1 MKISEFRKLIREEV
15 RNIISEVKLDPNKK
29 FYWFEYYPH
38 MSGTYKAEA
47 VITGKTLLL
56 LKKLYDS
63 DEDEAFDRV
72 LKAAA
77 KGKTFYFAEE
87 VFADYWDK
95 LVKALAANKAFA
107 DMTEEGSFAM
117 SPNSIAE
124 AKQMVKKIEA
134 QQAEDDM
141 DF

>member
-1 MKISEFRKLIREEV
+1 MKITEFRKLIREEV

-77 KGKTFYFAEE
+77 KGKTFYFAGE